1 MSDSSNAVCPAAPRH
16 FSLARLV
23 FAIPVLGGMLREVA
37 HHPERALPGFILN
50 LVLALALATMVFGF
64 GVVMA
69 IYLILAPTALA
80 LIMLMSADFG
90 SSL

>member
-1 MSDSSNAVCPAAPRH
+1 MSQVPVPAAPAREK
-16 FSLARLV
+16 FRLSRLV
-23 FAIPVLGGMLREVA
+23 FAIPLLGGMLREVA

-50 LVLALALATMVFGF
+50 IVLALVLASLVFGF

-69 IYLILAPTALA
+69 VYLVLAPAVLA

-90 SSL
+90 RSL